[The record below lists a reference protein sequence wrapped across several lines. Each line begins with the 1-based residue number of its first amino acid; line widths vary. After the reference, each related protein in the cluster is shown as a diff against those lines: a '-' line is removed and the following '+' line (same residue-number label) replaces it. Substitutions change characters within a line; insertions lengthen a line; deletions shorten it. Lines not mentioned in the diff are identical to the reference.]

1 MITTKEVVIVGRS
14 STKTSGRNSLGKGF
28 SKGREQLP
36 RLEREVLRSQIQ
48 TLNLEARFSMI
59 LVDALRT

>member
-1 MITTKEVVIVGRS
+1 MKTTKELIAGRS
-14 STKTSGRNSLGKGF
+14 STKTSGRNSLGRGF
-28 SKGREQLP
+28 SKGKERLP